1 MGAHRLR
8 KGLALKVGLGLVA
21 VWFLMTYVLTFGV
34 VVFGTGSSV
43 LILLIGA
50 TLGIVGFGLIVA
62 STFLPEGKNEK
73 PTFTQELMGR
83 ERLNY
88 GVYTEGNWK
97 AVLDVKDKE
106 DKTRR

>member
-1 MGAHRLR
+1 
-8 KGLALKVGLGLVA
+8 
-21 VWFLMTYVLTFGV
+21 MTYVVTFGV
-34 VVFGTGSSV
+34 VLVGTGNSV

-50 TLGIVGFGLIVA
+50 ALGIIGFGLMVA
-62 STFLPEGKNEK
+62 STFLPEGKKEK

-97 AVLDVKDKE
+97 TVLDEKDKE
-106 DKTRR
+106 DKKRR